1 MAQMAEAESRYG
13 AQVLDDID
21 RDVNFH
27 IGIPNATRLA
37 GRALGLATAG
47 TAAWAAWQQLAP
59 YLQNITPG
67 AGWAY
72 CNFCG
77 VFPGSLC
84 LEPASSGIYY
94 TVGSNLG
101 CGGAGAKACL
111 SSQSVAGLSRTDTFG
126 ANALRIYYLA
136 YQVSCSGGIR
146 ASTVM
151 TWARTTP
158 KSNAAPLPYPAR
170 PPIGWIVPNSLAPA
184 LEAGDTLPASADAR
198 AAMPWGAIPQAR
210 PLPLSFQT
218 RQGAYHAGDRESDNW
233 LVPPM
238 TVEISFVDGRPNVRP
253 VDRPTDLVRTGF
265 QEPEKKRQYPKGVV
279 AMWRAMAWF
288 SEAGDFVDVL
298 FKSLPVAVQK
308 RYRRIYGNNIMM
320 RARALRD
327 HWQEIDIGAAVQWW
341 ALNQAEDAA
350 YGTAFA
356 GVSRSARASGN
367 EDLWRIVQAHP
378 RG

>member
-1 MAQMAEAESRYG
+1 MN
-13 AQVLDDID
+13 AQVLDEID

-27 IGIPNATRLA
+27 LGIPNATRLA

-47 TAAWAAWQQLAP
+47 AAAWTAWDQLQP

-72 CNFCG
+72 CHFCG

-84 LEPASSGIYY
+84 LNPEASGIYY

-101 CGGAGAKACL
+101 CGGAAAQACL
-111 SSQSVAGLSRTDTFG
+111 SSQSVAGLSRTDIFG
-126 ANALRIYYLA
+126 NNAVRIYYLA
-136 YQVSCSGGIR
+136 YQVACGAATR

-158 KSNAAPLPYPAR
+158 KSDTAPLPYPAR
-170 PPIGWIVPNSLAPA
+170 PPVGWVMPNSLAPA
-184 LEAGDTLPASADAR
+184 LEAADTLPGSADR
-198 AAMPWGAIPQAR
+198 RMPMPWAAIPSAR

-218 RQGAYHAGDRESDNW
+218 RAGSYHAGDRESDNW

-238 TVEISFVDGRPNVRP
+238 QVTISIVDGVPYVTPR
-253 VDRPTDLVRTGF
+253 DRPTDLVRTGF

-279 AMWRAMAWF
+279 AAWRAMAWF
-288 SEAGDFVDVL
+288 SEANDFVDVL
-298 FKSLPVAVQK
+298 FKSLPIAVQK
-308 RYRRIYGNNIMM
+308 RYRRIYGNNVMM
-320 RARALRD
+320 RMRALRD
-327 HWQEIDIGAAVQWW
+327 HWGEINFGAAVQWW

-356 GVSRSARASGN
+356 GVSRSAHASGN
-367 EDLWRIVQAHP
+367 GDLWRMVQASP
-378 RG
+378 R